1 MKAFEVGSWPD
12 PADVPDKA
20 CDRSTLESSRER
32 QRPGRPAVT
41 RRGPYDELAH
51 SPIPYR
57 IWRTR
62 SIFSP
67 VIQHYAGAARYSDNF
82 KFRLSLDSANLKIR
96 KPLMHEANMVNRR
109 LKVARPLGMAAVV
122 SLLAACNQT
131 TMGGGSTVST
141 GSAGAAGT
149 QGASTDLRKCAEPIG
164 TAALVESESRRYL
177 EYDLPSPTPMIRLMM
192 QQSNCFKVV
201 DRGAASDALKA
212 ERELAGQGELR
223 KGSNMGGGQMAAAD
237 FLITPRVIF
246 QDANSGGGGGVVGS
260 LLPGVAG
267 AVAGGLSVQNMEA
280 QTLLTLTNVRT
291 SVQEAAA
298 EGSASKS
305 DIGLGGIG
313 FIGPVAGGA
322 GAYES
327 TDIGKIVTA
336 AFMDAHNKLVQQLGA
351 TQPSSERAATSNWH
365 TVSAL
370 NLRSGPNT
378 GAPVIETLRKGT
390 SVTPT
395 GKKRGA
401 WWQVEANGNQGW
413 VSSDYIT
420 Q

>member
-1 MKAFEVGSWPD
+1 
-12 PADVPDKA
+12 
-20 CDRSTLESSRER
+20 
-32 QRPGRPAVT
+32 
-41 RRGPYDELAH
+41 
-51 SPIPYR
+51 
-57 IWRTR
+57 
-62 SIFSP
+62 
-67 VIQHYAGAARYSDNF
+67 
-82 KFRLSLDSANLKIR
+82 
-96 KPLMHEANMVNRR
+96 
-109 LKVARPLGMAAVV
+109 
-122 SLLAACNQT
+122 
-131 TMGGGSTVST
+131 
-141 GSAGAAGT
+141 
-149 QGASTDLRKCAEPIG
+149 
-164 TAALVESESRRYL
+164 
-177 EYDLPSPTPMIRLMM
+177 MIRLMM
-192 QQSNCFKVV
+192 QQSNCFTVV
-201 DRGAASDALKA
+201 DRGVASEALKA
-212 ERELAGQGELR
+212 ERELAGQGELE
-223 KGSNMGGGQMAAAD
+223 KGSNMGGGQMVAAD

-246 QDANSGGGGGVVGS
+246 QDANSGGGGGFVGS

-291 SVQEAAA
+291 GVQEAAA

-305 DIGLGGIG
+305 DIGVGGIG
-313 FIGPVAGGA
+313 FIAPVAGGA

-336 AFMDAHNKLVQQLGA
+336 AFMDSHNKLVQQLGA
-351 TQPSSERAATSNWH
+351 TQPASERAATSNWY

-378 GAPVIETLRKGT
+378 GAPVIQTLKKGT

-395 GKKRGA
+395 GKKQGS

>member
-1 MKAFEVGSWPD
+1 MKYW
-12 PADVPDKA
+12 
-20 CDRSTLESSRER
+20 
-32 QRPGRPAVT
+32 
-41 RRGPYDELAH
+41 
-51 SPIPYR
+51 
-57 IWRTR
+57 
-62 SIFSP
+62 
-67 VIQHYAGAARYSDNF
+67 
-82 KFRLSLDSANLKIR
+82 
-96 KPLMHEANMVNRR
+96 R
-109 LKVARPLGMAAVV
+109 LKVVRPLGTVAVV

-149 QGASTDLRKCAEPIG
+149 QGASKELRKCAEPIG
-164 TAALVESESRRYL
+164 TAALVESDNRAYL

-192 QQSNCFKVV
+192 QQSNCFTVV
-201 DRGAASDALKA
+201 DRGVASEALKA
-212 ERELAGQGELR
+212 ERELAGQGELE
-223 KGSNMGGGQMAAAD
+223 KGSNMGGGQMVAAD

-246 QDANSGGGGGVVGS
+246 QDANSGGGGGFVGS

-291 SVQEAAA
+291 GVQEAAA

-305 DIGLGGIG
+305 DIGVGGIG
-313 FIGPVAGGA
+313 FIAPVAGGA

-336 AFMDAHNKLVQQLGA
+336 AFMDSHNKLVQQLGA
-351 TQPSSERAATSNWH
+351 TQPASDRSATSNWH

-378 GAPVIETLRKGT
+378 GAPIIETLKKGA

-395 GKKRGA
+395 GKKRGS